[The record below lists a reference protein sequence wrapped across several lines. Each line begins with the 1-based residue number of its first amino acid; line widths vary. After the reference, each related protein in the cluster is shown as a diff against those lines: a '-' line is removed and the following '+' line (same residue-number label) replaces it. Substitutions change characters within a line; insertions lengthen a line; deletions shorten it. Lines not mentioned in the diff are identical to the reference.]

1 MIKVEKQ
8 KASDYL
14 NSETVGLAIEKMEE
28 FFASKNRSQKRYDWP
43 FNKEIDKQLKKSLHE
58 VFHGKCGYC
67 EIGINSPELGTVDR
81 YRPNNG
87 VRDENEFHQDL
98 YWWLTFEWDNLI
110 YCCKQCNQFK
120 GNYFPVKGRRA
131 LNEKDDYENEHRMLL
146 NPYLD
151 EPGDH
156 LNYLYSDS
164 GHIDALTDEGN
175 QTIELLRLNR
185 TNLIEGRRKARNEII
200 DAVESLINGEQIK
213 DHTIKKH
220 LATIYELEDPS
231 IEFLSYKRWI
241 LENEIDSNP
250 FLPGLLGIEVDDYDL
265 GFADIKEATKF
276 LKKNLSTP
284 IVHNDYFPIEYIH
297 IKNFKSIDDLRI
309 DFKEDELN
317 KKSWLFLLGE
327 NGVGKSTILQAIA
340 LGLKLDRRLIEPLIP
355 SLIKKG
361 KRTAE
366 ITIKERNN
374 ENIIYTKL
382 VRKTGTVEQSGSF
395 NSYLIGYGSL
405 RLSVDEIESNSPKD
419 ISKISY
425 QNLFKPTKALNDVT
439 KWLRSIHRNDVDF
452 FNRIAVSIKQLL
464 PHDKADTD
472 LSIKNGEIVLGD
484 SETLFTELSD
494 GYKSTITLAID
505 IMMKLSDAQS
515 DMKVMTGIVL
525 IDELGNQLH
534 PRWQMR
540 IVRQLRE
547 VFPNI
552 NFIIST
558 HHPLCLRGAERKE
571 ILLLRN
577 IDNQVIS
584 NTELPDPAS
593 LRVDQILASEFFGL
607 SSLVDPEI
615 EAKFNRYYELL
626 AKNNDITPS
635 ERTEIDE
642 LKDFLRNKKQLGTS
656 LREELMYTVIDRLL
670 AEKVAFNKNTF
681 DRDSLKEEAVKRVKD
696 VWKNL
701 NLDLYD

>member
-1 MIKVEKQ
+1 MIKIEKQ
-8 KASDYL
+8 NAPDYF
-14 NSETVGLAIEKMEE
+14 SSSIVDLAIEKMED
-28 FFASKNRSQKRYDWP
+28 FFAAKNRSQKRYDWP
-43 FNKEIDKQLKKSLHE
+43 FNKEIDKELKEHLHI

-67 EIGINSPELGTVDR
+67 ETKIDSPELGTVDR

-87 VRDENEFHQDL
+87 VRDKNEFHQDL
-98 YWWLTFEWDNLI
+98 YWWLTFEWKNLI
-110 YCCKQCNQFK
+110 YCCKECNQFK
-120 GNYFPVKGRRA
+120 GNYFPILGKRA
-131 LNEKDDYENEHRMLL
+131 ESKKSDLGLEKEMLL
-146 NPYLD
+146 NPYED
-151 EPGDH
+151 NPNQH
-156 LNYLYSDS
+156 FHYSES
-164 GHIDALTDEGN
+164 GEIVPLTEKGL
-175 QTIELLRLNR
+175 QTVELLRLNR
-185 TNLIEGRRKARNEII
+185 SDLIDKRIKEKREIEEIIYKILDIGRNEETKHI
-200 DAVESLINGEQIK
+200 VEEL
-213 DHTIKKH
+213 KH
-220 LATIYELEDPS
+220 LYYEEALNVS
-231 IEFLSYKRWI
+231 FCAYKKWVI
-241 LENEIDSNP
+241 ENEIDSHP
-250 FLPGLLGIEVDDYDL
+250 FIARLLEIEVDDDYS
-265 GFADIKEATKF
+265 GFVDIDRGAEF
-276 LKKNLSTP
+276 LKKNLSMP
-284 IVHNDYFPIEYIH
+284 IVQNDYFPIEYIH

-309 DFKEDELN
+309 DFKDDELN

-327 NGVGKSTILQAIA
+327 NGVGKSSILQSIA
-340 LGLKLDRRLIEPLIP
+340 VGLKLDRKLIEPLIP

-366 ITIKERNN
+366 ITIKERYN
-374 ENIIYTKL
+374 ENIISTKL
-382 VRKTGTVEQSGSF
+382 IRKTGTVEQSGSF

-405 RLSVDEIESNSPKD
+405 RLSVDEIESSSPKD
-419 ISKISY
+419 TSKISY

-439 KWLRSIHRNDVDF
+439 KWLKSIYKNDVDF
-452 FNRIAVSIKQLL
+452 FNRIAISIKQLL
-464 PHDKADTD
+464 PHDKSDTN
-472 LSIKNGEIVLGD
+472 LSIKNGEIVLGN
-484 SETLFTELSD
+484 SETLFAELSD

-515 DMKVMTGIVL
+515 DMKVMSGIVL

-540 IVRQLRE
+540 IVRQLRG

-642 LKDFLRNKKQLGTS
+642 LKDFLRNKKQLGAS

-670 AEKVAFNKNTF
+670 AEKVVFNKNTF
-681 DRDSLKEEAVKRVKD
+681 DRENLKEEAVKRVKE

-701 NLDLYD
+701 NIDVDD